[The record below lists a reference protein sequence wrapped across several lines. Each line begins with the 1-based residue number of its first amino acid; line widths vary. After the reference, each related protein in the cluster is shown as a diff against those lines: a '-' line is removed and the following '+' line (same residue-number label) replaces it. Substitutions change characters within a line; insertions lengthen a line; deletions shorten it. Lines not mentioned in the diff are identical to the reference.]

1 MLSYDLGF
9 ACLLQRQKNGLH
21 GGRTYDQ
28 CHADSLRDGV
38 SDRVMRVINR
48 FANAY
53 RRINLKPYPGQRLSA
68 RCDCDLGVSAAL
80 SALSRWGWVT
90 ERGT

>member
-9 ACLLQRQKNGLH
+9 ACWLQRQKNGLH

-48 FANAY
+48 FANAC
-53 RRINLKPYPGQRLSA
+53 RRVSQSRICTTVLRPAQTIAVGVEAASA
-68 RCDCDLGVSAAL
+68 N
-80 SALSRWGWVT
+80 
-90 ERGT
+90 